1 MYTKK
6 YGELKLVSIL
16 RIQPITCSAILL
28 KTPHSQMYE
37 QVTLYE
43 LNYKQ
48 LTQTKKP
55 NNMNT
60 LDTIIRKPELEEKDY
75 SQIHPSWRC
84 GLGRVS

>member
-1 MYTKK
+1 
-6 YGELKLVSIL
+6 
-16 RIQPITCSAILL
+16 
-28 KTPHSQMYE
+28 MYE